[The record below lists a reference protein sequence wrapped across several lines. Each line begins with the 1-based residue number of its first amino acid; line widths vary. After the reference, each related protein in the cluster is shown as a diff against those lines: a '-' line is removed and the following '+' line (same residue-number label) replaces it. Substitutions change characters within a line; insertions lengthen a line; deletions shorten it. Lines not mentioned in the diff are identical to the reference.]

1 MSANSRLD
9 KICTEYFEEFLYRFP
24 VKATKLGIHRYDYRL
39 GSFSKKD
46 FEGWAD
52 FLKNTKNKVSALK
65 VKKKRKLDYSLLARR
80 IDNELNWVINERE
93 YETNPLMYTSTIKDG
108 LFYCAFGAYAP
119 LNVRGRNFLD
129 RLNEIETIRKESEE
143 NLQFADYL
151 EKEVALQELRFLY
164 KFIDEFSS
172 YLTGKSDIEKKDDFR
187 AARVNALE
195 EINEMLN
202 FIEKLHIAQNE
213 RRLSFIKK
221 IKREYL
227 EDYPLNEIQL
237 DLQNRLTNLSKL
249 IENKAREIK
258 ISQSSKETLKEIMN
272 DKKMP
277 TLEEISVAFDNV
289 KRAGENKFGRTN
301 STIEFKLMMQ
311 IKNRKFD
318 SIKEID
324 SGIVIPLGPF
334 DAHTTIPLM
343 LATPIS
349 PYLLLL
355 KIVSLGYPGKSY
367 ESEIKKQKSPIFR
380 KFFENS
386 VFNEGW
392 KLYVKRM
399 MKDNL
404 KQIYG
409 NKFEL
414 VFLYDQYETLFKA
427 LIENELL
434 NRRISVEEF
443 KGIVEKDRIILD
455 KEALLHDVITENGK
469 SLKSVIGLDSIV
481 SIKSMFANRKMREK
495 EFHIKLLSHS
505 SLPFKFIRQA
515 LKR

>member
-1 MSANSRLD
+1 MTANSKIDR
-9 KICTEYFEEFLYRFP
+9 ICTEYFEEFFYRFP

-46 FEGWAD
+46 FEEWAD
-52 FLKNTKNKVSALK
+52 FLKNTKNKVSSLK
-65 VKKKRKLDYSLLARR
+65 VKKKRELDYSLLARR

-93 YETNPLMYTSTIKDG
+93 YETNPLMYTSAIKDG
-108 LFYCAFGAYAP
+108 LFYSAFGAYAP
-119 LNVRGRNFLD
+119 LSVRGRNFLD
-129 RLNEIETIRKESEE
+129 RLNEIESIRKAAEE

-151 EKEVALQELRFLY
+151 EKEIALQELRFLY
-164 KFIDEFSS
+164 EFVDEFSS
-172 YLTGKSDIEKKDDFR
+172 YLIGKSDIEKKDDFR
-187 AARVNALE
+187 AARVKALK

-202 FIEKLHIAQNE
+202 FIEKLPGAQDK
-213 RRLSFIKK
+213 RRLSFVKK

-227 EDYPLNEIQL
+227 EDYPLNGIRL
-237 DLQNRLTNLSKL
+237 DLQNRLTNLSRL

-258 ISQSSKETLKEIMN
+258 ISQSSKETLEEIMN

-277 TLEEISVAFDNV
+277 TLEEISVAFDNI
-289 KRAGENKFGRTN
+289 KRAGESKFGKTN
-301 STIEFKLMMQ
+301 SSIEFKLMMQ
-311 IKNRKFD
+311 IKNGKF
-318 SIKEID
+318 D

-343 LATPIS
+343 LASPIS

-367 ESEIKKQKSPIFR
+367 ESEIKKRKSPIFR

-386 VFNEGW
+386 VFDEGW
-392 KLYVKRM
+392 KLYVKRT
-399 MKDNL
+399 MKDSL

-434 NRRISVEEF
+434 NKRISVEEF
-443 KGIVEKDRIILD
+443 KEIVEKDRIILD
-455 KEALLHDVITENGK
+455 KMALLRDVITENGK
-469 SLKSVIGLDSIV
+469 SLKSVIGLDSIIN
-481 SIKSMFANRKMREK
+481 IKRMFTNRKMREK

-505 SLPFKFIRQA
+505 SLPFKFIRQV
-515 LKR
+515 LRR

>member
-1 MSANSRLD
+1 MSANSGID

-46 FEGWAD
+46 FEEWAD
-52 FLKNTKNKVSALK
+52 FLKNAKNKVLTLK
-65 VKKKRKLDYSLLARR
+65 VRKKRELDYSLLARR
-80 IDNELNWVINERE
+80 INNELNWVINERE

-108 LFYCAFGAYAP
+108 LFYCAFGSYAP

-129 RLNEIETIRKESEE
+129 RLNEVESIRKEAEE
-143 NLQFADYL
+143 NLQFANYL
-151 EKEVALQELRFLY
+151 EKQVALQELQFLY

-172 YLTGKSDIEKKDDFR
+172 YLTGKSDIEKKDDFKVAR
-187 AARVNALE
+187 AKALDN
-195 EINEMLN
+195 INGMLSLT
-202 FIEKLHIAQNE
+202 EKLPIARNE
-213 RRLSFIKK
+213 RRLSFTKK

-227 EDYPLNEIQL
+227 EDYPLKEIQL
-237 DLQNRLTNLSKL
+237 GLQNRLTNLSKL

-258 ISQSSKETLKEIMN
+258 ISQSSKETLKEIMD

-277 TLEEISVAFDNV
+277 TLEDVSAMFSSV
-289 KRAGENKFGRTN
+289 KKAGEGKFGRT
-301 STIEFKLMMQ
+301 SSMIEFKLMMQ
-311 IKNRKFD
+311 MKNRKFD
-318 SIKEID
+318 SIKKID

-343 LATPIS
+343 LTMPIS

-355 KIVSLGYPGKSY
+355 KIVSSGYPGKSY
-367 ESEIKKQKSPIFR
+367 ESEIKKRKEPIFR

-386 VFNEGW
+386 IFNEGW
-392 KLYVKRM
+392 KLYVKRTM
-399 MKDNL
+399 RDGL
-404 KQIYG
+404 KQMYG

-443 KGIVEKDRIILD
+443 KETVEKDQIILD
-455 KEALLHDVITENGK
+455 KAVLVNDVITENGK
-469 SLKSVIGLDSIV
+469 SLKSIIGLDSITR
-481 SIKSMFANRKMREK
+481 IKSMFVNRKMQER
-495 EFHIKLLSHS
+495 EFHIKLLSYS
-505 SLPFKFIRQA
+505 SLPFKFIRQV
-515 LKR
+515 LKK